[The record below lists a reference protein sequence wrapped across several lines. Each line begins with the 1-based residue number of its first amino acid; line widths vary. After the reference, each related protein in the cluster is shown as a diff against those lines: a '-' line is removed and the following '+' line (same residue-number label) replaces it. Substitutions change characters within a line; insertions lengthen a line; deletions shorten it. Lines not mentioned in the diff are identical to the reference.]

1 VDNLTFS
8 KAQLLLKIFS
18 QKNEDLN
25 IQLHNALEWST
36 EALGMELGIISHIQN
51 ETYTIKKFWPQSDAL
66 EAEQKFDLKNT
77 YCSLAIEKD
86 DVFSVNYMGES
97 EYKEHDCYKTFQ
109 LESYIGRPFHLD
121 GSLYGT
127 VNFSSSQPKI
137 TAFSEDDNM
146 FVRLLSGWVT
156 STIHRINIEEQLK
169 EEHRLYKIISTNS
182 AEMICIHEL
191 DGTYT
196 FISPSVKNLLGYSP
210 RELIGQ
216 NPYRLFHPDDLERIS
231 EESHKSA
238 LKGNSYP
245 SVEYRIKKK
254 NGTYIWFDTATEP
267 VTNEEGEVI
276 ALQTT
281 SREVSERK
289 RLELLFRQAQKMNNV
304 GGWQFN
310 LQTDELFWTEEVY
323 NIYELDPT
331 EKITFEQAL
340 SYYPMQSRK
349 KVKHAMKKAIE
360 NGETYDLELPFNT
373 AKDNSIWIRLI
384 VKAEF
389 LGMEAVEL
397 YGSFQDITAKK
408 RIEELFR
415 DSQKMASVGGWE
427 YELDSGKLYWTD
439 EVYRIH
445 ELPIGTKVFVEDG
458 LSYYPEGGPREQLQA
473 ALDHTIATGE
483 EYDLELPFITAKK
496 NNIWVRAIGH
506 AELVDGKAVKL
517 RGAFQNITEKKLNE
531 EKIKS
536 QLEQLS
542 QLKTTR
548 EKLYAIIAHDLR
560 NSIFG
565 ITGLLELIL
574 DEAKANE
581 IDIEDLFYKLS
592 LIQMSADYSYKL
604 LENML
609 TWVKLQSGMLEL
621 RPHAFNIHTTLDTSL
636 DLLRPALDSKKI
648 TINQIVEVE
657 SHIIGDPNLISTI
670 LRNVINNAIKFSEPE
685 GNIDI
690 KIEDQSEDNIS
701 ISIKDH
707 GIGMDDKTIKNLFN
721 SEIRPQT
728 EGTMRE
734 KGSGLGLILVKELA
748 ELHHSHVKVNSEL
761 GNGSE
766 FTITI
771 PKEFNSY

>member
-1 VDNLTFS
+1 
-8 KAQLLLKIFS
+8 
-18 QKNEDLN
+18 
-25 IQLHNALEWST
+25 
-36 EALGMELGIISHIQN
+36 
-51 ETYTIKKFWPQSDAL
+51 
-66 EAEQKFDLKNT
+66 
-77 YCSLAIEKD
+77 
-86 DVFSVNYMGES
+86 
-97 EYKEHDCYKTFQ
+97 
-109 LESYIGRPFHLD
+109 
-121 GSLYGT
+121 
-127 VNFSSSQPKI
+127 
-137 TAFSEDDNM
+137 
-146 FVRLLSGWVT
+146 
-156 STIHRINIEEQLK
+156 
-169 EEHRLYKIISTNS
+169 
-182 AEMICIHEL
+182 
-191 DGTYT
+191 
-196 FISPSVKNLLGYSP
+196 
-210 RELIGQ
+210 
-216 NPYRLFHPDDLERIS
+216 
-231 EESHKSA
+231 
-238 LKGNSYP
+238 
-245 SVEYRIKKK
+245 
-254 NGTYIWFDTATEP
+254 
-267 VTNEEGEVI
+267 
-276 ALQTT
+276 
-281 SREVSERK
+281 
-289 RLELLFRQAQKMNNV
+289 
-304 GGWQFN
+304 
-310 LQTDELFWTEEVY
+310 
-323 NIYELDPT
+323 
-331 EKITFEQAL
+331 
-340 SYYPMQSRK
+340 
-349 KVKHAMKKAIE
+349 
-360 NGETYDLELPFNT
+360 
-373 AKDNSIWIRLI
+373 
-384 VKAEF
+384 
-389 LGMEAVEL
+389 
-397 YGSFQDITAKK
+397 
-408 RIEELFR
+408 
-415 DSQKMASVGGWE
+415 
-427 YELDSGKLYWTD
+427 
-439 EVYRIH
+439 
-445 ELPIGTKVFVEDG
+445 
-458 LSYYPEGGPREQLQA
+458 LQA